1 MANSNFQKSIERLKE
16 AIGDLSSLEVQTI
29 SGTLDG
35 ILTEDAADGANKP
48 SSGGSVIDWEKAI
61 AAAKTSG
68 NVQLVLA
75 TKINFDGDAT
85 QFIRQGEIPD
95 YMLDAH
101 AEALAAGKAT
111 RQELLNL
118 AVNTVKGLFPG

>member
-1 MANSNFQKSIERLKE
+1 MSKFQDAINSLKD

-29 SGTLDG
+29 SGKIEG
-35 ILTEDAADGANKP
+35 ILTEDAAGDKP
-48 SSGGSVIDWEKAI
+48 SSGGSVIEWKKAI
-61 AAAKTSG
+61 EAAKTSAD
-68 NVQLVLA
+68 VQLVLA

-85 QFIRQGEIPD
+85 QFIRQGEIPQ

-101 AEALAAGKAT
+101 AEALIAGKAT

-118 AVNTVKGLFPG
+118 AMNTVKELLPG

>member
-1 MANSNFQKSIERLKE
+1 MSDSNFKKSIESLKN

-29 SGTLDG
+29 SGTLEG
-35 ILTEDAADGANKP
+35 IMTANNTAGKP
-48 SSGGSVIDWEKAI
+48 ASGGSVIDWEKAI
-61 AAAKTSG
+61 KAAKGSG

-85 QFIRQGEIPD
+85 QFIRQGEIPQ

-101 AEALAAGKAT
+101 AEALIAGKAT